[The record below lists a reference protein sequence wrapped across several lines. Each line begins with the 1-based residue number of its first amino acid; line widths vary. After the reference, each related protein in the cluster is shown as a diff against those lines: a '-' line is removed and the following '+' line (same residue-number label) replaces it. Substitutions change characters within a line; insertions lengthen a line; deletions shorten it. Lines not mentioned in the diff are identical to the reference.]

1 MGNCAV
7 PRKVLRRRNELFA
20 AAVGLSRAGGLTA
33 LHAVASVQT
42 DMLRLIAVFVGI
54 LSLLGCHGPPV
65 QEMSDARQAIA
76 AATSAGPPAST
87 SPDLYAAKAA
97 IERAQNHLEAQEY
110 VRARLAALEA
120 KRHAAAALNVTQH
133 GDAQPVKAPVSP

>member
-1 MGNCAV
+1 
-7 PRKVLRRRNELFA
+7 
-20 AAVGLSRAGGLTA
+20 
-33 LHAVASVQT
+33 
-42 DMLRLIAVFVGI
+42 MLRLIAVFVGI
-54 LSLLGCHGPPV
+54 ISLLGCQGPPV

-76 AATSAGPPAST
+76 AATAAGAPAST

-97 IERAQNHLEAQEY
+97 IERAETHLEAREY

-133 GDAQPVKAPVSP
+133 GDGQPAKVPVSP